1 MTKLEE
7 LMAIIEGGQV
17 QSICHCLQQLL
28 DAGYTQEQIVSQ
40 GVMPALQNVGRRF
53 ETQEIFIPQMLLA
66 ARTVN
71 MGNEFLRTKMEFQPP
86 KTRHKV
92 VLGTVKDDLHYIGKN
107 LVAVSMRAVGIEVV
121 DLGVDVSAEQFVSA
135 VENDPDVAIV
145 GISSLLTTT
154 LPAMRKTVK
163 ALKSSAAAGR
173 ISIMVGGGPVTR
185 EMAESMGADVFTE
198 TAYEAA
204 AAARRLLDHMEG
216 QS

>member
-1 MTKLEE
+1 MTE
-7 LMAIIEGGQV
+7 LNELVQIIESGQV
-17 QSICHCLQQLL
+17 QSICACLQGLL
-28 DAGYTQEQIVSQ
+28 EKGYTQEQIVTY

-71 MGNEFLRTKMEFQPP
+71 MGNEYLRTKMEFQPP
-86 KTRHKV
+86 RSHRKV

-121 DLGVDVSAEQFVSA
+121 DLGVDVSAEQFVAA

-145 GISSLLTTT
+145 GISALLTTT

-163 ALKSSAAAGR
+163 ALRSSTAADR
-173 ISIMVGGGPVTR
+173 ICIMVGGAPVTR
-185 EMAESMGADVFTE
+185 EAAKAMGADVFTE

-204 AAARRLLDHMEG
+204 AAAQRILDDMEG
-216 QS
+216 KA

>member
-1 MTKLEE
+1 MTKLDE
-7 LMAIIEGGQV
+7 LTAIIEEGRV
-17 QSICHCLQQLL
+17 QHICACLQELL
-28 DAGYTQEQIVSQ
+28 DGGYTQEQIVTE

-86 KTRHKV
+86 RTHRKV

-121 DLGVDVSAEQFVSA
+121 DLGVDVSPEQFVSA

-163 ALKSSAAAGR
+163 ALKASTAADR
-173 ISIMVGGGPVTR
+173 ICIMVGGGPVTR
-185 EMAESMGADVFTE
+185 EAAESMGADVFTE

-204 AAARRLLDHMEG
+204 AAAQRILDGMEEKA
-216 QS
+216 

>member
-1 MTKLEE
+1 MTKMEE
-7 LMAIIEGGQV
+7 LIEIIESGQV
-17 QSICHCLQQLL
+17 HSICACMQALL
-28 DAGYTQEQIVSQ
+28 DDGYTQEQIVTQ

-86 KTRHKV
+86 RSHRKV

-145 GISSLLTTT
+145 GISCLLTTT

-163 ALKSSAAAGR
+163 ALKASSAAGR
-173 ISIMVGGGPVTR
+173 IRIMVGGGPVTR
-185 EMAESMGADVFTE
+185 EVAKAMGADVFTE
-198 TAYEAA
+198 TAFEAA
-204 AAARRLLDHMEG
+204 TVAQKILDDMEG
-216 QS
+216 

>member
-1 MTKLEE
+1 MEKRVNLEE
-7 LMAIIEGGQV
+7 LLVGQRMEPRYMEYNWR
-17 QSICHCLQQLL
+17 
-28 DAGYTQEQIVSQ
+28 DIVLY
-40 GVMPALQNVGRRF
+40 ALAVG
-53 ETQEIFIPQMLLA
+53 A
-66 ARTVN
+66 
-71 MGNEFLRTKMEFQPP
+71 K
-86 KTRHKV
+86 
-92 VLGTVKDDLHYIGKN
+92 KDDLHYIGKN